1 MTGHKLPSNW
11 KTCLTLQMNTM
22 LMLKN
27 LVLKNRSYRKFFF
40 DKKVSV
46 DQLKQL
52 VDLARL
58 TPSSKNRQP
67 LKYLLVT
74 QENDCHQVFKHLRWA
89 WFLKDWNGPER
100 DEQPPAYIVVIVDKD
115 LNEQADIDVG
125 IVSQTILLGATEMGL
140 GGCMIRTVNR
150 YEIQKMFRLAESMEV
165 SLVIA
170 IGYPNQSVIL
180 GKVGQDDNTVY
191 YQNEHGDHVVPKR
204 SLEEVIILPRTES

>member
-1 MTGHKLPSNW
+1 
-11 KTCLTLQMNTM
+11 
-22 LMLKN
+22 MLKS

-67 LKYLLVT
+67 LKYILVT
-74 QENDCHQVFKHLRWA
+74 GDDNCKSVFAHLRWA
-89 WFLKDWNGPER
+89 WFFKDWNGPTPS
-100 DEQPPAYIVVIVDKD
+100 EQPPAYIIVVQDKEIND
-115 LNEQADIDVG
+115 QADIDAG

-140 GGCMIRTVNR
+140 GGCIIRTVNR
-150 YEIQKMFRLAESMEV
+150 YEIHKLFHLGDSMEV
-165 SLVIA
+165 VLAIA

-180 GKVGQDDNTVY
+180 GEVGEDDDTVY
-191 YQNEHGDHVVPKR
+191 YENEQGDHVVPKR
-204 SLEEVIILPRTES
+204 SLEEVIILPERES